1 MERRAVASICIIL
14 MLQFFITS
22 CGPQPR
28 GVLSQKK
35 MQSVMSDVM
44 LAEQVINMDNVTFYN
59 DSTKKMLY
67 KSVFDKHHITE
78 AVYDSSLIWYGKNL
92 DIYMKLYDRVIA
104 DYQKRLDALEP
115 KVKEGEEKERINR
128 TQNTQMDTL
137 DIWSD
142 NNPSSIAFNNHNLV
156 NGITFSMQ
164 PMGGYPMNST
174 FVFKMK
180 SIGIKGDRTP
190 IVRMSVVQQD
200 TTQVVDGTINSDG
213 SRNFMLAARPDKG
226 LVLKVT
232 GFILMSKGSATDY
245 RSYVNDIQ
253 LLRIIHP

>member
-104 DYQKRLDALEP
+104 DYQRRMDKLIPLVQQSDEQ
-115 KVKEGEEKERINR
+115 ERKARVQNR
-128 TQNTQMDTL
+128 SVDTL
-137 DIWSD
+137 NIWQD
-142 NNPSSIAFNNHNLV
+142 NPSSIVFNSHNLV
-156 NGITFSMQ
+156 NGMVFNIAPS
-164 PMGGYPMNST
+164 GGYPMNST